1 MLFSLICLNPILKV
15 CAVKSDSIHK
25 FTVDGEP
32 VFAAPWES
40 KVFAL
45 TVTLHERG
53 YFSWTEWSQCLAQ
66 TIADSNCN
74 ESHPTTYYED
84 WLKALETIL
93 ADKQIVGPDQL
104 IEQLKTE
111 I

>member
-1 MLFSLICLNPILKV
+1 MPFSLICLNPILKA

-45 TVTLHERG
+45 AVMLHEQG
-53 YFSWTEWSQCLAQ
+53 HFSWTEWSQCLAQ
-66 TIADSNCN
+66 TIAKNN
-74 ESHPTTYYED
+74 RTENYRTTYYED
-84 WLKALETIL
+84 WLKTLETIL
-93 ADKQIVGPDQL
+93 ADKQIIGTKEL